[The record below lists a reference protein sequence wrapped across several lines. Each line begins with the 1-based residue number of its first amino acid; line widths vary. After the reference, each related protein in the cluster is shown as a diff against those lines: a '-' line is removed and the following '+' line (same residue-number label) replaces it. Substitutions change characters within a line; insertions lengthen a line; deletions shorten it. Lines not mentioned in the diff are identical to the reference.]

1 MSDTVSKSW
10 FAVFNNPEEHGYVG
24 TPEEIVEILKNEWI
38 KAHPLGRG
46 WWGYCVSAKG
56 LKHVHMV
63 LENSTAMRFSAV
75 KKVYSK
81 GNPHLESTKG
91 TRKQVLAYIT
101 KKPPFDEKGEAVIA
115 FCSHGNIEGLK
126 KYSLRNLQET
136 LTTIEHLIDEGK
148 TPRQIMEEDI
158 RLRREENLIRRC
170 YMAKVYKET
179 PPLREVKVIWHV
191 GESGTSKSYSYVRL
205 CEKFGEE
212 SVFFCSDYS
221 NRCTSTFDG
230 YEGEPIVFLDE
241 LKQGVMPY
249 EFLLMLTQ
257 GYKAQIH
264 CRYQNVYAVYKELHI
279 SSIYA
284 PEQIYESIVSY
295 ENRKTD
301 NIEQLLRRISLYVY
315 HYKKNNEYKTFELSG
330 EQYNGY
336 EDLKQ
341 KALGRNWTFEK
352 IKSEDIPK
360 EWRNQNE

>member
-1 MSDTVSKSW
+1 MRSKVEEYQELYQKFRKYYKKKIWNQSER
-10 FAVFNNPEEHGYVG
+10 VDVEREIEEISLEEQKIDFNNIDIVKGYAMNPEEHGYVG

-136 LTTIEHLIDEGK
+136 LTTIEQLIDEGK

-212 SVFFCSDYS
+212 SVFF
-221 NRCTSTFDG
+221 
-230 YEGEPIVFLDE
+230 L
-241 LKQGVMPY
+241 Q
-249 EFLLMLTQ
+249 
-257 GYKAQIH
+257 
-264 CRYQNVYAVYKELHI
+264 
-279 SSIYA
+279 
-284 PEQIYESIVSY
+284 
-295 ENRKTD
+295 
-301 NIEQLLRRISLYVY
+301 
-315 HYKKNNEYKTFELSG
+315 
-330 EQYNGY
+330 
-336 EDLKQ
+336 
-341 KALGRNWTFEK
+341 
-352 IKSEDIPK
+352 
-360 EWRNQNE
+360 